1 MTNVTPA
8 LRFILGIG
16 VISLALA
23 PAQVAGA
30 DPITLR
36 PGQKQLLLDDHIVE
50 ELSGLERTM
59 HQPRKR
65 GQVLKAEHYC
75 PADKRWAACNW
86 L

>member
-1 MTNVTPA
+1 
-8 LRFILGIG
+8 
-16 VISLALA
+16 
-23 PAQVAGA
+23 
-30 DPITLR
+30 
-36 PGQKQLLLDDHIVE
+36 LLDDHIVE

-65 GQVLKAEHYC
+65 GQVLKADHYC